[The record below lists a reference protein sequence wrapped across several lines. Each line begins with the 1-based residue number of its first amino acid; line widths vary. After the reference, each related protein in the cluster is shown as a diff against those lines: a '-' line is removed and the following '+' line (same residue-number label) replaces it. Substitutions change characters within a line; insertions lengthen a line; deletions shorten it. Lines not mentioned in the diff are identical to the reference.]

1 MSVDAAFRQMIR
13 AEIED
18 QLRPLQN
25 VIAQLEQN
33 TADLDGLRA
42 LAGLFGF
49 QVPQARAVA
58 VRKAAP
64 AKRGGRKPAS
74 AGANA
79 LRCAIVGC
87 KDGARTK
94 GYCSKHYQKLR
105 MLIRTHRRPEAW
117 VDGAAP
123 NTVPDL
129 VLPRG
134 RAASKARK
142 AAPKAAAKSAQS

>member
-18 QLRPLQN
+18 QLRPLQS
-25 VIAQLEQN
+25 VVAQLEQN

-42 LAGLFGF
+42 LASLLGF
-49 QVPQARAVA
+49 SAPAPRASPA
-58 VRKAAP
+58 APRKAAP
-64 AKRGGRKPAS
+64 ARRAARKA
-74 AGANA
+74 AGSPNA
-79 LRCAIVGC
+79 VRCAIIGC

-105 MLIRTHRRPEAW
+105 MLIRTHRRPETW
-117 VDGAAP
+117 VDGAQP
-123 NTVPDL
+123 NSVPDL

-134 RAASKARK
+134 RAASKAR
-142 AAPKAAAKSAQS
+142 PKS